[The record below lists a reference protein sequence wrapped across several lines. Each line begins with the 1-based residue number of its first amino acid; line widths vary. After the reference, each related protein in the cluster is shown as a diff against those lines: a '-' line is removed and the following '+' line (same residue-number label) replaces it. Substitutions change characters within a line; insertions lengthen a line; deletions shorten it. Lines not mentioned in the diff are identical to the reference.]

1 MKMTESKLRSVIR
14 QTIRESFSEDVKK
27 LRADYDKSH
36 GKLKEKAKT
45 LREKKMIMQAVGMV
59 NEKINSLVTELE
71 KLPIT
76 DVLDNVKKS
85 HSNKFTKCM
94 ETLKSITESSGEWL
108 KENQ

>member
-1 MKMTESKLRSVIR
+1 MCSI
-14 QTIRESFSEDVKK
+14 
-27 LRADYDKSH
+27 
-36 GKLKEKAKT
+36 KT
-45 LREKKMIMQAVGMV
+45 KNGREKQQIMKAVGMV
-59 NEKINSLVTELE
+59 NEKIDELVSELS

-94 ETLKSITESSGEWL
+94 ETLKSITEHNTGWL

>member
-1 MKMTESKLRSVIR
+1 MKMNEAKLKNIIRGVIKENF
-14 QTIRESFSEDVKK
+14 QDEVKK
-27 LRADYDKSH
+27 LRGEYDKSH
-36 GKLKEKAKT
+36 GKLKEKATK

-59 NEKINSLVTELE
+59 NEKITGLVSELE

>member
-1 MKMTESKLRSVIR
+1 MKMTESKLRKVIR
-14 QTIRESFSEDVKK
+14 QTIKESFSEDVKK

-59 NEKINSLVTELE
+59 NEKINSLVSELE

-94 ETLKSITESSGEWL
+94 ETLKSITESGDVWL

>member
-1 MKMTESKLRSVIR
+1 MKMNESKLKEIIRGVI
-14 QTIRESFSEDVKK
+14 QESFKEDVKK
-27 LRADYDKSH
+27 LRGEYDKSH
-36 GKLKEKAKT
+36 GKLKEKATT

-59 NEKINSLVTELE
+59 NEKINTLVSELSE
-71 KLPIT
+71 LPIT

>member
-1 MKMTESKLRSVIR
+1 MKMTEGKLRNVIR
-14 QTIRESFSEDVKK
+14 QTIRESFGEDVKK

-36 GKLKEKAKT
+36 GKLREKAKT
-45 LREKKMIMQAVGMV
+45 LKEKKMIMQAVGMV
-59 NEKINSLVTELE
+59 NEKITGLVSELE

-94 ETLKSITESSGEWL
+94 ETLKSITEHNTGWL

>member
-1 MKMTESKLRSVIR
+1 MKMTENQLKKVIKGV
-14 QTIRESFSEDVKK
+14 IKESFKEDVKK
-27 LRADYDKSH
+27 LRGDYDKSH
-36 GKLKEKAKT
+36 GKLKEKATK
-45 LREKKMIMQAVGMV
+45 LKEKKMIMQAVGMV

-94 ETLKSITESSGEWL
+94 ETLKSITESGGEWL

>member
-59 NEKINSLVTELE
+59 NEKINSLVSELE